1 LTATAEFVPA
11 TAKPGRLARNSAL
24 GAVAGMSTSLSSF
37 LCGIIVARALGVTGT
52 GTVAYI
58 IWLVVTLAPI
68 VDIGMPAS
76 IGRYTPEFRGRGE
89 HALAEKLSGYLYRVL
104 LCSVAVAI
112 AVIALVASFPAL
124 TQMVG
129 IQDAGISPIGGQRAL
144 LALMAIYVAMQVLG
158 TFSYAYL
165 RGSQAFGT
173 VARFATLSLAL
184 QIACVTVGS
193 LLGGVTGAL
202 AGYVTG
208 QIMPGLASLRF
219 IGRTGSIDGDL
230 RQRIRR
236 YASFAWAANVA
247 SAFVWSRIEIFFLAR
262 SWGPHSVGIF
272 TVAMALS
279 SFATQGP
286 VMLTTGVLAHFSEQH
301 GRGELDA
308 MKEACATGT
317 RLLALLIFPSC
328 LGMVAIMPV
337 LLPLLYGHA
346 FGEAVPA
353 GIILVSA
360 AAITAS
366 TVISTNLLYAMERSD
381 FIFATSLFGGVL
393 AVLSGFF
400 LVPAFGIM
408 GAAAGRALIQL
419 TMVAIGCWFVVR
431 RLKCPLP
438 FAALGRLL
446 AASAASSLSAGLC
459 VALIGGVISLVVAI
473 PVAAA
478 VYVVAIKYFRPLPA
492 QDLVLLHGVAGM
504 LPTAMQRPARAVIA
518 YVEA

>member
-1 LTATAEFVPA
+1 MTATTEFVPEK
-11 TAKPGRLARNSAL
+11 AKPGRLARNSAL

-37 LCGIIVARALGVTGT
+37 LCGIIVARALGVAGT

-58 IWLVVTLAPI
+58 IWIVVTLAPV
-68 VDIGMPAS
+68 VDIGMQAS

-89 HALAEKLSGYLYRVL
+89 HALAETLSGYLYRVL
-104 LCSVAVAI
+104 LCSVGVAVAI
-112 AVIALVASFPAL
+112 VALVASFPAL
-124 TQMVG
+124 TQWVG
-129 IQDAGISPIGGQRAL
+129 IQDGGVTPLGGERTL
-144 LALMAIYVAMQVLG
+144 LALMAVYIAMQVLG
-158 TFSYAYL
+158 TYSYAYL

-173 VARFATLSLAL
+173 VARFATLSLGVQLASV
-184 QIACVTVGS
+184 AVGS
-193 LLGGVTGAL
+193 LVAGVTGAL
-202 AGYVTG
+202 VGYIAG
-208 QIMPGLASLRF
+208 QLMPGLASLRF
-219 IGRTGSIDGDL
+219 IGRRGEIDPDL

-236 YASFAWAANVA
+236 YATFAWAANVA
-247 SAFVWSRIEIFFLAR
+247 NAFVWSRIEIFFLAR
-262 SWGPHSVGIF
+262 SWGPHAVGIF

-286 VMLTTGVLAHFSEQH
+286 IMLTTGVLAHFSEQH

-346 FGEAVPA
+346 FTEAVPA

-393 AVLSGFF
+393 AVLAGFF
-400 LVPAFGIM
+400 LVPVFGIL
-408 GAAAGRALIQL
+408 GAAAGRAFIQL

-438 FAALGRLL
+438 FAALGRLF
-446 AASAASSLSAGLC
+446 AASALSSLCAGIC
-459 VALIGGVISLVVAI
+459 VAAIGGPLSLFVAI

-478 VYVVAIKYFRPLPA
+478 VYVVGLKYLRPLPPD
-492 QDLVLLHGVAGM
+492 DLVILRGVAGM
-504 LPTAMQRPARAVIA
+504 LPSAMRRPARAVIA